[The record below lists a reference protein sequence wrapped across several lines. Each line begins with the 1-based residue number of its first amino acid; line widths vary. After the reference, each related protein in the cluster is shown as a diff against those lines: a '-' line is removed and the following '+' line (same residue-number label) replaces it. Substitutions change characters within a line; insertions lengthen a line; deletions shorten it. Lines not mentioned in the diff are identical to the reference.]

1 MKRVP
6 SGPRLRWSGLRG
18 VVACVALAV
27 ASGQTPGLR
36 VEGSDLLGEGVVAV
50 LQARA
55 AEMGQTV
62 QANFKGSR
70 PAQDRLVA
78 DVSDMAVVV
87 EPLDAEPWSDEWG
100 VVTLGYFTALIVA
113 KHDLPVEQLS
123 YADLAQ
129 IFGANSAVAANRWGD
144 FGAPGGWSSVPIVGL
159 VTSPDQGLAHVLV
172 AHAVLN
178 DGAFKGSIRRHETPA
193 AALKALQEA
202 DGGLAIVPW
211 IPAVETKAET
221 KSLLVA
227 ATGDQVAFGPTP
239 QNLHAG
245 DYPLRAPVR
254 LVFKRDRAPALLDWL
269 RFWFSD
275 EMAAALAE
283 VGVVGLP
290 MGARNQQVFALE
302 VIH

>member
-6 SGPRLRWSGLRG
+6 SGPRLRWSGLGG

-100 VVTLGYFTALIVA
+100 GGYARLLHRVDRRQTRPA
-113 KHDLPVEQLS
+113 S
-123 YADLAQ
+123 
-129 IFGANSAVAANRWGD
+129 GA
-144 FGAPGGWSSVPIVGL
+144 
-159 VTSPDQGLAHVLV
+159 
-172 AHAVLN
+172 
-178 DGAFKGSIRRHETPA
+178 
-193 AALKALQEA
+193 
-202 DGGLAIVPW
+202 
-211 IPAVETKAET
+211 AE
-221 KSLLVA
+221 
-227 ATGDQVAFGPTP
+227 
-239 QNLHAG
+239 
-245 DYPLRAPVR
+245 LR
-254 LVFKRDRAPALLDWL
+254 
-269 RFWFSD
+269 
-275 EMAAALAE
+275 
-283 VGVVGLP
+283 
-290 MGARNQQVFALE
+290 
-302 VIH
+302 

>member
-129 IFGANSAVAANRWGD
+129 IFGAHPDDGRRIGGETLERREGGAVC
-144 FGAPGGWSSVPIVGL
+144 
-159 VTSPDQGLAHVLV
+159 
-172 AHAVLN
+172 
-178 DGAFKGSIRRHETPA
+178 
-193 AALKALQEA
+193 
-202 DGGLAIVPW
+202 
-211 IPAVETKAET
+211 
-221 KSLLVA
+221 
-227 ATGDQVAFGPTP
+227 
-239 QNLHAG
+239 
-245 DYPLRAPVR
+245 R
-254 LVFKRDRAPALLDWL
+254 L
-269 RFWFSD
+269 
-275 EMAAALAE
+275 
-283 VGVVGLP
+283 
-290 MGARNQQVFALE
+290 
-302 VIH
+302 